1 MSFILE
7 SQCKLAEFSKAAQ
20 ELSSKVLGQLRKLVL
35 DVPNNKELFSDS
47 THYERV
53 DKLVLWNS
61 DYKAMQIRLQY
72 TQISLLVERLTI
84 LLTYQKHT
92 ITARVFQ

>member
-7 SQCKLAEFSKAAQ
+7 SPCKFAEFSKAAQ
-20 ELSSKVLGQLRKLVL
+20 ELSSKSLSQLHKLVL

-61 DYKAMQIRLQY
+61 DDKAMQIRLNVYANQPCNGK
-72 TQISLLVERLTI
+72 T
-84 LLTYQKHT
+84 HN
-92 ITARVFQ
+92 